1 MKDVSKVKFMDILY
15 NILLNEDLLDL
26 KRIYLA
32 EYSTLNHL
40 KKESNHIYI
49 EKDFFSNNELKEL
62 TNTISLKSTKF
73 FETKD
78 CIVYEIP
85 SSMTSKQM
93 SNLFKNVKK
102 DIRNK
107 KISSTS
113 EEYLVLLNV
122 LKELR
127 NMLYIETFSIMKHI
141 HCKRFS
147 VEYTGI
153 LIEEINRLI
162 QCLSICKYIKLI
174 AKKIKFKLGNE
185 EILVNLCEEKI
196 TFLLSKT
203 MYIWYKQNSIRNNI
217 EIDIF
222 NTLNKTM
229 FLDRMFRNGVKSFE
243 EVSLYSKLL
252 TINNYNEFLKEEIH
266 KNNKLRGRITSR
278 NSGFLNYYN
287 DKSLI
292 EIHEQWSK
300 SSNENY
306 LSDYDSRKFLNSL
319 KTSYVK
325 NSNRID
331 SLQNNK
337 CAIKS
342 C

>member
-1 MKDVSKVKFMDILY
+1 
-15 NILLNEDLLDL
+15 
-26 KRIYLA
+26 
-32 EYSTLNHL
+32 
-40 KKESNHIYI
+40 
-49 EKDFFSNNELKEL
+49 
-62 TNTISLKSTKF
+62 
-73 FETKD
+73 
-78 CIVYEIP
+78 
-85 SSMTSKQM
+85 
-93 SNLFKNVKK
+93 
-102 DIRNK
+102 
-107 KISSTS
+107 
-113 EEYLVLLNV
+113 
-122 LKELR
+122 
-127 NMLYIETFSIMKHI
+127 MKHI

-229 FLDRMFRNGVKSFE
+229 FLDRMFKSGVKSFE
-243 EVSLYSKLL
+243 EISLYSKLMS
-252 TINNYNEFLKEEIH
+252 IDNYNEFLKEEIH
-266 KNNKLRGRITSR
+266 KNNKLRGRITTR
-278 NSGFLNYYN
+278 NAGFLNYYN

-300 SSNENY
+300 SSSKIY
-306 LSDYDSRKFLNSL
+306 LNDYESRKFLNSL